1 LGSSQVG
8 GLGRFAAC
16 LPGLR
21 GETRG
26 TRLLRC
32 FLEQIAARVTDL
44 EGELSS
50 QKGLFSR
57 PGWCLS
63 NNDEN
68 EARLQIEFVLP
79 NRHPIKHMAAEIDQ
93 PGMSN
98 RGQPLPVLSEQIPA
112 QFTQAGALRFWFA
125 AVLTGV
131 ATGIGA
137 IALTRLLEL
146 VQHWLWP
153 GYSLVEAA
161 STASV
166 QRHLLILLGAGAV
179 VVAGQL
185 LLKHLTSG
193 NGIETTA
200 AIWFHAGRMPA
211 LRTLGSAVLS
221 VIIVGM
227 GVSMGRE
234 GAPKQAGAVFANFFA
249 DRVRLSDEQR
259 RLLVA
264 CGAGA
269 GMGAAYGVPL
279 GGAIFSLE
287 VMRGVLALRYVLP
300 AILVSAVAT
309 GVSWLGLP
317 NTKTYEVPHYTAT
330 AMACLFALVAGP
342 IAGVMSVAYVQMIT
356 WAERHKPDG
365 WRRFLEPLVVM
376 GALGAASIW
385 YPQVLGNGK
394 DVSQLAFV
402 GGVGA
407 LLALVLFFLK
417 PAATGLCMKSGAP
430 GGLFTPS
437 LTFGAMLGALLGHG
451 WAMLFP
457 GLPVGLCALLGA
469 SAVIAATTQGPISA
483 IVLMMELT
491 GRDRSFALPMLLV
504 VTMATLVAR
513 TITPRSIYDAR
524 LTDEEF
530 EERRALRD
538 LRPVQKPVTPEAAPQ
553 NLN

>member
-1 LGSSQVG
+1 MNQ
-8 GLGRFAAC
+8 GR
-16 LPGLR
+16 LPP
-21 GETRG
+21 
-26 TRLLRC
+26 
-32 FLEQIAARVTDL
+32 A
-44 EGELSS
+44 
-50 QKGLFSR
+50 
-57 PGWCLS
+57 
-63 NNDEN
+63 
-68 EARLQIEFVLP
+68 
-79 NRHPIKHMAAEIDQ
+79 
-93 PGMSN
+93 
-98 RGQPLPVLSEQIPA
+98 LSEQIPTR
-112 QFTQAGALRFWFA
+112 FTQAGALRFWVA
-125 AVLTGV
+125 AILTGV

-153 GYSLVEAA
+153 GNSLLEAA
-161 STASV
+161 SSASAHRIV
-166 QRHLLILLGAGAV
+166 LTLLGAGV
-179 VVAGQL
+179 VVIVGQL
-185 LLKHLTSG
+185 LLKQLTSG
-193 NGIETTA
+193 NGIDTTA
-200 AIWFHAGRMPA
+200 AIWFHAGRLPA
-211 LRTLGSAVLS
+211 LRTLGSAILS

-249 DRVRLSDEQR
+249 DRIRLSEEQR

-317 NTKTYEVPHYTAT
+317 NAKTYEVPHYTAR

-342 IAGVMSVAYVQMIT
+342 VAGVMSVAYVHLIT
-356 WAERHKPDG
+356 WAERHKPEG
-365 WRRFLEPLVVM
+365 WRKFVEPLLVM
-376 GALGAASIW
+376 GALGAAAIW
-385 YPQVLGNGK
+385 YPQLLGNGK

-402 GGVGA
+402 GEVGA
-407 LLALVLFFLK
+407 GLALVLFFLK
-417 PAATGLCMKSGAP
+417 PAATGMCMQSGAP

-437 LTFGAMLGALLGHG
+437 LTFGAMLGAVLGHG
-451 WAMLFP
+451 WAMMTP

-491 GRDRSFALPMLLV
+491 GRDRSFALPMLLA
-504 VTMATLVAR
+504 VTTATMVSR

-530 EERRALRD
+530 EERRAAREV
-538 LRPVQKPVTPEAAPQ
+538 RPGQSPVPDSPLETQQ
-553 NLN
+553 NSN